1 MNCPHCGQTI
11 QPSKPRKPRLAE
23 STDTASMTDAQL
35 FAYYKRTAPLSD
47 LRFWLNNARMSD
59 QLRAGFIALESA
71 AQTLTIPRPAFYRQ
85 LTALQALWRQESNA
99 RERLS
104 TPVENVA

>member
-11 QPSKPRKPRLAE
+11 KAPKAPKLAE
-23 STDTASMTDAQL
+23 STDTASMTDAEL
-35 FAYYKRTAPLSD
+35 FKYYKRTAPLAD
-47 LRFWLNNARMSD
+47 LRFWLNHARMSD
-59 QLRAGFIALESA
+59 HLRAGFIALESA
-71 AQTLTIPRPAFYRQ
+71 AQTLTIPRPSFYRQ